1 MLAAF
6 YKSWSSSLAVVLVVP
21 LALIGLL
28 LAPLMRGFDNNLYT
42 QASFILLIDLACKN
56 ATLIVEIARQL
67 QSQRMSVTEAAIGF
81 RRYRCRPIIMTSFA
95 FILCI
100 LSLFGASGA
109 GTAIQQAIGS
119 VVFDEM
125 LSSTLLAIP
134 FVSVIY
140 VMTKR

>member
-1 MLAAF
+1 M
-6 YKSWSSSLAVVLVVP
+6 VVP

-119 VVFDEM
+119 VVFLPEVIINAISHTVRIGKLCYDE
-125 LSSTLLAIP
+125 TLGNVAG
-134 FVSVIY
+134 
-140 VMTKR
+140 R